1 VLLAGVVAVAWLA
14 YLLLLSAVLGVRSV
28 DVVGAGVLSPDEVRA
43 AAGVSAGR
51 PMLRLDVDAVADRVR
66 GLPPVHAVQ
75 VERSW
80 PSTVTIRITERVPLA
95 FAPVRDGVRLVD
107 ATGLEFATVAARPPG
122 LPELPELRASNAEAT
137 AAAVGVLM
145 ALARPDHEGLRA
157 ELVAVHADS
166 PFDVR
171 LTLRGNRTVR
181 WGSVDGSDRKAAV
194 LAVLLT
200 QRGTIYDVAS
210 PDLPTIR

>member
-1 VLLAGVVAVAWLA
+1 VLLAGVLGAAWLA

-28 DVVGAGVLSPDEVRA
+28 DVVGTGVLSADEVRA
-43 AAGVSAGR
+43 AAGVAAGR

-66 GLPPVHAVQ
+66 GLPAVHAVQ
-75 VERSW
+75 VERTW

-95 FAPVRDGVRLVD
+95 FAPVPGGVRLVD
-107 ATGLEFATVAARPPG
+107 ATGLEFATVAAWPPG
-122 LPELPELRASNAEAT
+122 LPELRASSSEAT
-137 AAAVGVLM
+137 AAAAGVLV
-145 ALARPDHEGLRA
+145 ALARPGHDGLRA

-171 LTLRGNRTVR
+171 LVLRGDRTVR
-181 WGSVDGSDRKAAV
+181 WGSVEGSDRKAAV
-194 LAVLLT
+194 LAVLLS
-200 QRGTIYDVAS
+200 QRGQIYDVAS